1 MIRTYSE
8 LVTLPT
14 FDERFRYLELGGG
27 VGDITFGGHR
37 YVNQKFYTSTEWKRI
52 RDKVILRD
60 NGCDLGVDGY
70 EIYGR
75 IYIHHMNPVHLNDFR
90 DLTDYL
96 LNPEYL
102 ICVSQDTHNAIHY
115 GNKSTNKQPVTRTA
129 NDTCPWRH

>member
-37 YVNQKFYTSTEWKRI
+37 YVNQKFYTSPEWKRI

-115 GNKSTNKQPVTRTA
+115 GNESTNKQPVTRTA